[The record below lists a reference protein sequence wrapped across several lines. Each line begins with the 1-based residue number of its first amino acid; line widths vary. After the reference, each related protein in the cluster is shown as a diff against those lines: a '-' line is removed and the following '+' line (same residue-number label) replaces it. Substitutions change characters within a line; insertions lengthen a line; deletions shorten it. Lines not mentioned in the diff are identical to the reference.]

1 MLNTSMVTFRA
12 VKNKYFSRIF
22 PEISSSDLCKCTS
35 LSRYF
40 GITLIPENFVSPSRT
55 RPGLYKETFLNS
67 FPQMCH
73 SFKPLWFLLWLTSCV
88 GFQGFT
94 ERPCVR
100 KGFSVLLFALTAQ
113 NRTYIDP
120 L

>member
-1 MLNTSMVTFRA
+1 MLNTCMATFSA
-12 VKNKYFSRIF
+12 VKKKYFSGIF
-22 PEISSSDLCKCTS
+22 TEISSSDLCKCTS

-40 GITLIPENFVSPSRT
+40 RITLIPENFVSQSRT

-67 FPQMCH
+67 FPQICH

-100 KGFSVLLFALTAQ
+100 KGFCVLLFALTAQ
-113 NRTYIDP
+113 NRTCIDP